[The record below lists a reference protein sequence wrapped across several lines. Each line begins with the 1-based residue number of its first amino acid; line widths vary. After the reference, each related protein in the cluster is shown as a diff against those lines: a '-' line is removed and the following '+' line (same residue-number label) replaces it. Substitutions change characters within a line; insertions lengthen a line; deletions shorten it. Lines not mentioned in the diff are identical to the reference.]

1 MIKFHTL
8 IRIFFRIFSKDFRF
22 FPNTGKTEPLS
33 KFRKE
38 TKFGISNSKFRVK
51 LGLAFS
57 HFFFK
62 KLLCTKLKFGFERDP
77 K

>member
-8 IRIFFRIFSKDFRF
+8 IRIFLRF
-22 FPNTGKTEPLS
+22 FPRILDFFQILGKLNHFLNLGKKLNLGS
-33 KFRKE
+33 QIQNL
-38 TKFGISNSKFRVK
+38 GSK